1 MSVSIGASLTSA
13 PHEAFLKVKASNLD
27 QLCFRSAI
35 VLAARLLLLA
45 ACQDC
50 GSGLGNPPAP
60 PEASQNNGSL
70 YAACNMRPSTSLPED
85 LPKVHGHVLFK
96 QEHPQDGLV
105 VLLQFGG
112 FLTDGEPTAVHI
124 HQYGDL
130 SQGCGSTGGHYNP
143 YGEDH
148 PNHPGDFGNFE
159 PQEGK
164 INAMVES
171 KATLFGGMSALGR
184 AVVVHEKRDDLGQG
198 GDAGSLLHGNAGR
211 RLACC
216 VIGISTPDLWN
227 THYKE
232 LTERIKSELSSID
245 LFWK

>member
-1 MSVSIGASLTSA
+1 MSVSICASPISG

-27 QLCFRSAI
+27 SLYFRLVI
-35 VLAARLLLLA
+35 VLPALLFVLA
-45 ACQDC
+45 GCQHC
-50 GSGLGNPPAP
+50 VSAFGNPPAP

-70 YAACNMRPSTSLPED
+70 YAACNMRPSASLPED
-85 LPKVHGHVLFK
+85 LPKLHGHVLFR
-96 QEHPQDGLV
+96 QEHPRRGLT

-130 SQGCGSTGGHYNP
+130 SQGCSSTGGHYNP
-143 YGEDH
+143 NGENH

-164 INAMVES
+164 IDAMVDS
-171 KATLFGGMSALGR
+171 KATLFGGMSAIGR

-216 VIGISTPDLWN
+216 VIGISSADLWN
-227 THYKE
+227 TSHKE
-232 LTERIKSELSSID
+232 FTERMKNN
-245 LFWK
+245 